1 MTARLPA
8 VPSSRR
14 LAAALI
20 VGLSS
25 AAAAQQGPLRGFDAY
40 TSAAIKAWGAP
51 GLAVAVIRND
61 SVVLARG
68 YGVRELGKSDP
79 VTANTVFAVGSTTK
93 AFTAALIG
101 TLVDAGKLS
110 WDDPVTKL
118 YPGFQLYDP
127 YVTREITIRD
137 LLTHRSGLSRGDRL
151 WSGSGVPREDVIRR
165 VRFLKPSWSFRS
177 TFGYQNIMFLTA
189 GEIAG
194 KLYGN
199 GWDAAVA
206 EKIFTPLGMTR
217 TVTSTNALKG
227 MDDVAT
233 PHERIDNVV
242 TPVEWLN
249 IDNIG
254 PAGSINSSVTDMAQW
269 VRMQLGKG
277 MYGGRKVLEPR
288 TVKEMHTLQMHMS
301 PSETDEKLY
310 PESHL
315 NGYGLGWFLRD
326 YRGLGLVSH
335 GGAIRGM
342 RAFVG
347 LVPEKNLG
355 VVVLTNLPETTLP
368 AAIGMRVIDQHLA
381 GTPKDWSAR
390 YLAESKA
397 ARDRAAADRQKTIAA
412 RVPGTSPTLALDRY
426 AATYAD
432 SMYGEIR
439 IAKEAE
445 GLTMSFG
452 PYFTGDLKHWHY
464 DTFESVWRNK
474 AQGRGTV
481 SFIVDSRGQV
491 TALDIP
497 GLATFS
503 RVLGSGSVA
512 STSNP

>member
-8 VPSSRR
+8 VPSFRR
-14 LAAALI
+14 IAATLI

-25 AAAAQQGPLRGFDAY
+25 ATAAQQGPLRGFDAY
-40 TSAAIKAWGAP
+40 TTAAIKAWDAP
-51 GLAVAVIRND
+51 GLAVAVVRND
-61 SVVLARG
+61 SLVFARG
-68 YGVRELGKSDP
+68 FGVRELGKNDP
-79 VTANTVFAVGSTTK
+79 VTPNTLFAVGSTTK
-93 AFTAALIG
+93 AFTAALLG

-110 WDDPVTKL
+110 WDDPVTRH

-137 LLTHRSGLSRGDRL
+137 LLTHRSGLARGDRL
-151 WSGSGVPREDVIRR
+151 WSGSGMPREEVIRR
-165 VRFLKPSWSFRS
+165 VRFLKPAWSFRS
-177 TFGYQNIMFLTA
+177 TYGYQNIMFLTA

-194 KLYGN
+194 KLYGH

-217 TVTSTNALKG
+217 TVTSVNALKG

-233 PHERIDNVV
+233 PHERIDNAVS
-242 TPVEWLN
+242 PVDWLN

-269 VRMQLGKG
+269 VRLQLGRGTYAGK
-277 MYGGRKVLEPR
+277 KVLEPR
-288 TVKEMHTLQMHMS
+288 TVKEMHTLQMHIR
-301 PSETDEKLY
+301 PSDTDEKLY

-315 NGYGLGWFLRD
+315 SGYGLGWSLKD

-342 RAFVG
+342 RAWVA
-347 LVPEKNLG
+347 LVPEKKLG
-355 VVVLTNLPETTLP
+355 VVVLTNMAESTLP
-368 AAIGMRVIDQHLA
+368 VAIGMRVIDQHLTA
-381 GTPKDWSAR
+381 TPKDWSAL

-397 ARDRAAADRQKTIAA
+397 ARERAAAEAQKTIAA
-412 RVPGTSPTLALDRY
+412 RVQGTSPTLALDKY

-432 SMYGEIR
+432 SMYGEIKV
-439 IAKEAE
+439 AKEGE

-452 PYFTGDLKHWHY
+452 PYFTGDLRHWHY
-464 DTFESVWRNK
+464 DTFESVWRTR

-481 SFIVDSRGQV
+481 SFIVDARGQV

-497 GLATFS
+497 GLATFG
-503 RVLGSGSVA
+503 RVPGSGSPA

>member
-1 MTARLPA
+1 MTTRLPA
-8 VPSSRR
+8 RPSVRR
-14 LAAALI
+14 AAAF
-20 VGLSS
+20 LSI
-25 AAAAQQGPLRGFDAY
+25 ALATTAAAQQGPLRGFDAY
-40 TSAAIKAWGAP
+40 TTAAIKAWEAP

-79 VTANTVFAVGSTTK
+79 VTANTIFAVGSTTK
-93 AFTAALIG
+93 AFTTALLG

-137 LLTHRSGLSRGDRL
+137 LVTHRSGLSRGDRL
-151 WSGSGVPREDVIRR
+151 WSGSGVPREEVIRR
-165 VRFLKPSWSFRS
+165 ARFLKPTWSFRS
-177 TFGYQNIMFLTA
+177 TFGYQNLMFLTA

-217 TVTSTNALKG
+217 TVTSVNALKG

-233 PHERIDNVV
+233 PHERIATVV

-249 IDNIG
+249 IDNVG

-277 MYGGRKVLEPR
+277 TYSGKKVLDPR

-301 PSETDEKLY
+301 PSETEEKLY

-315 NGYGLGWFLRD
+315 NGYGLGWFLKD

-342 RAFVG
+342 RAWVG
-347 LVPEKNLG
+347 LLPEKNLG

-368 AAIGMRVIDQHLA
+368 QAIGMRVFDQHLTA
-381 GTPKDWSAR
+381 TPKDWSAL
-390 YLAESKA
+390 YLAESRA
-397 ARDRAAADRQKTIAA
+397 ARERAAAEAQKTIAA
-412 RVPGTSPTLALDRY
+412 RVPGTTPTLALDKY

-432 SMYGEIR
+432 SMYGEIK
-439 IAKEAE
+439 IAKEGE
-445 GLTMSFG
+445 GLTLTFG

-474 AQGRGTV
+474 AQARGMI
-481 SFIVDSRGQV
+481 SFILDSRGQV

-497 GLATFS
+497 GLATFG
-503 RVLGSGSVA
+503 RVPGSGSVA